1 MNDENEAQRDYDA
14 PTINVNMERNSRGV
28 TWGVSVVG
36 ARSTKEAMDILDKT
50 RSEMAHRFGDVSEVK

>member
-1 MNDENEAQRDYDA
+1 MDEQKEAQYSA

-36 ARSTKEAMDILDKT
+36 ARSTEEAMALLDKT
-50 RSEMAHRFGDVSEVK
+50 RSEMAHRFGDVSEVR